1 MAILTARLFQ
11 HEFVQ
16 RLSAVLVTVG
26 ASPVARMAA
35 GLQLKNQ
42 LTSKDPDMKFQYQQ
56 RWLTISVESR
66 EYIKK
71 NVRMDISHHLLLLA
85 CQFIGFY
92 IETAQLFLFTIIMYI
107 TEYEALF
114 LLSSSSLCI
123 LFLLLEVIFLN
134 IDFYNSLTLKT

>member
-1 MAILTARLFQ
+1 VAAQNFLQQAADTNLVSKCGLESDNGTRRNACDNVYACVFQ

-42 LTSKDPDMKFQYQQ
+42 LTSKDLEMKFQYQQ
-56 RWLTISVESR
+56 RWLTIPVETR

-71 NVRMDISHHLLLLA
+71 NVRR
-85 CQFIGFY
+85 FNF
-92 IETAQLFLFTIIMYI
+92 
-107 TEYEALF
+107 
-114 LLSSSSLCI
+114 SS
-123 LFLLLEVIFLN
+123 
-134 IDFYNSLTLKT
+134 

>member
-1 MAILTARLFQ
+1 MHYSVVCLSQ

-56 RWLTISVESR
+56 RWLTIPVETR

-71 NVRMDISHHLLLLA
+71 NVRRPLSHIISIPIYLILHRGDIPSTEIIDVFQVDMKQIYLII
-85 CQFIGFY
+85 FIFY
-92 IETAQLFLFTIIMYI
+92 SYSQLYLYI
-107 TEYEALF
+107 
-114 LLSSSSLCI
+114 
-123 LFLLLEVIFLN
+123 IFL
-134 IDFYNSLTLKT
+134 

>member
-1 MAILTARLFQ
+1 MFQ

-42 LTSKDPDMKFQYQQ
+42 LTSKDPDMKYQYQQ
-56 RWLTISVESR
+56 RWLTIPVETR

-71 NVRMDISHHLLLLA
+71 NVTLYSSFFHIICISIDLILHRDDILS
-85 CQFIGFY
+85 FIESYKCKLPQVDTRQRCFHQG
-92 IETAQLFLFTIIMYI
+92 
-107 TEYEALF
+107 
-114 LLSSSSLCI
+114 
-123 LFLLLEVIFLN
+123 
-134 IDFYNSLTLKT
+134 

>member
-1 MAILTARLFQ
+1 MVYLFQ

-56 RWLTISVESR
+56 RWLTIPVETR

-71 NVRMDISHHLLLLA
+71 NVRSVIFIAFSYIISVSIYRDDIPLS
-85 CQFIGFY
+85 
-92 IETAQLFLFTIIMYI
+92 IENCK
-107 TEYEALF
+107 
-114 LLSSSSLCI
+114 CI
-123 LFLLLEVIFLN
+123 LLQASTTQKCLCF
-134 IDFYNSLTLKT
+134 